1 MEESKY
7 QKRYL
12 AHQAKKK
19 EILIQ
24 ILEERHSTR
33 IFSDKPVNSNEVSKI
48 VEKCLEESPSSCDRK
63 PQYVSFIDN
72 RDEKALLGGLLV
84 GGVGWVHRA
93 PMVLLI
99 FMYAEA
105 YKGIGEID
113 YMPYLDA
120 GFFCSNILNLLE
132 ASGYKACFINP
143 NIREEN
149 KHFFIEKYV
158 LNSSLSAGKTVFCGA
173 IAIGHEK

>member
-1 MEESKY
+1 MEEGKY

-24 ILEERHSTR
+24 ILEERNSTR
-33 IFSDKPVNSNEVSKI
+33 MFSDKSVNSVEVSNI
-48 VEKCLEESPSSCDRK
+48 VEKCLKESPSSCDRK

-72 RDEKALLGGLLV
+72 RDDKALLGGLLV

-93 PMVLLI
+93 PLVLLV
-99 FMYAEA
+99 FMDAEA
-105 YKGIGEID
+105 YKGIGEIN

-120 GFFCSNILNLLE
+120 GFFCCNILNLLE
-132 ASGYKACFINP
+132 ASGFKACFINP

-149 KHFFIEKYV
+149 KHFFIGKYAINNTFSIEK
-158 LNSSLSAGKTVFCGA
+158 AVFCGA
-173 IAIGHEK
+173 IAVGYEK